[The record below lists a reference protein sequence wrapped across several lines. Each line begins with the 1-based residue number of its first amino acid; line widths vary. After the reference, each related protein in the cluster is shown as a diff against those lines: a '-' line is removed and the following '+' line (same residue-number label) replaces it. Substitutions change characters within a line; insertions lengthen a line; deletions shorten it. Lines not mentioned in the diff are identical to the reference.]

1 MKEPAREGLANWIR
15 QGDRQSQLMLLRHFI
30 DRMPVLQNW
39 PERAEGLPIGLVD
52 DQPVYLP
59 LEGHSLTIG
68 SSGEGKFS
76 SVIAPLALHD
86 VLDANGVA
94 AGMVFIDAKNGE
106 AARITGPYRR
116 TLREEQVFVIDPY
129 NKAGGTDCLNPF
141 DFIDPTAE
149 DFYEA
154 CAGLAGALVV
164 QRPQGKRG
172 NDFIWDSRGAEWL
185 TAMIAHLA
193 LDPTETRTLRRLR
206 SIFAVEEDEFTAVL
220 DAMKGNAA
228 SPTWVRDMA
237 KDMSRVTRKAER
249 EASGYIATIK
259 EATRFVD
266 SAMMER
272 VLNHSTFDPKVV
284 RSHGATVYIVSD
296 DNYLRQ
302 SAPWLRLVSE
312 VIRQRIAR
320 SHVDRA
326 VHWIIDEAKAFDAW
340 SFIPDGLRA
349 MRSARISL
357 HLFYQGLG
365 QIKEVWGEGWSSIT
379 DTRVTRFLGSSEVDT
394 LEWIAKLAG
403 EISVVDFSRALSA
416 SESTSL
422 ANSEGS
428 SSSIAKGYSQSNGR
442 SRSVADGASTTKTRG
457 GATSKSR
464 SWSKSKSGSESL
476 STTTGKTIT
485 RGHSTSVTQ
494 GTSIAAGSSKQDTSS
509 FPNNSTSKGS
519 SIAVT
524 ASDSRSE
531 TQSHSAA
538 LSESNTRGT
547 QTGQSETDV
556 GGDSYSANWSEAD
569 GKTRTTTDGTTESTS
584 ETDTETNGLTK
595 GRTITRGDTSGKTI
609 TYTERRRTM
618 TVDEVRRMPKS
629 STLLFVDRMPECLI
643 DRMHYYEL
651 APLAARVLEGQVAF
665 GPPAE

>member
-1 MKEPAREGLANWIR
+1 MSKTSQEKLANWMR
-15 QGDRQSQLMLLRHFI
+15 KGGRQSQLTLLRHFI
-30 DRMPVLQNW
+30 NKMPILQNW

-86 VLDANGVA
+86 VLDEDGVA

-206 SIFAVEEDEFTAVL
+206 SIFAIEEDEFTAVL
-220 DAMKGNAA
+220 DAMKSNAA
-228 SPTWVRDMA
+228 SPAWVRDMA

-296 DNYLRQ
+296 ENYLRQ
-302 SAPWLRLVSE
+302 SAPWLRLISE
-312 VIRQRIAR
+312 VVRQRISR

-379 DTRVTRFLGSSEVDT
+379 DTRVIRFLGSSEVET
-394 LEWIAKLAG
+394 LKWIAELSG
-403 EISVVDFSRALSA
+403 EISVVDFSRALSE

-428 SSSIAKGYSQSNGR
+428 SSSYAKGYSQTNGR
-442 SRSVADGASTTKTRG
+442 SRSVADGTSVTETRG
-457 GATSKSR
+457 GSR
-464 SWSKSKSGSESL
+464 STSRNWSKSKSSSESL
-476 STTTGKTIT
+476 TTTSGKSIT
-485 RGHSTSVTQ
+485 NGHSTSVTE
-494 GTSIAAGSSKQDTSS
+494 GSSVTAGGSKQEGGS
-509 FPNNSTSKGS
+509 STSKGS
-519 SIAVT
+519 SIAAT
-524 ASDSRSE
+524 ASSSQTLTKSHSE
-531 TQSHSAA
+531 TDSS
-538 LSESNTRGT
+538 SVSRGT
-547 QTGQSETDV
+547 QTSQSESE
-556 GGDSYSANWSEAD
+556 GG
-569 GKTRTTTDGTTESTS
+569 STS
-584 ETDTETNGLTK
+584 ESSSWSAALGKSHTITNGTSDSESESDTQTEGTTK
-595 GRTITRGDTSGKTI
+595 SHTTTHGDTNGKTV

>member
-1 MKEPAREGLANWIR
+1 MSNDAHAELATWVR
-15 QGDRQSQLMLLRHFI
+15 RGDRQAQLTLLRHFI
-30 DRMPVLQNW
+30 SKMPILQNW

-86 VLDANGVA
+86 VLDENGVA

-141 DFIDPTAE
+141 DFIDPAAA

-193 LDPTETRTLRRLR
+193 LDPAETRTLRRLR

-220 DAMKGNAA
+220 DAMKTNAA
-228 SPTWVRDMA
+228 SPAWVRDMA
-237 KDMSRVTRKAER
+237 KDMARVTKKAER

-296 DNYLRQ
+296 ENYLRQ
-302 SAPWLRLVSE
+302 SAPWLRLISE

-320 SHVDRA
+320 SAVDRA

-379 DTRVTRFLGSSEVDT
+379 DTRVTRFLGSNEVDT

-403 EISVVDFSRALSA
+403 EISVVDFSRALSE

-422 ANSEGS
+422 ANSQGS
-428 SSSIAKGYSQSNGR
+428 SSSFAKGYSQSSGR
-442 SRSVADGASTTKTRG
+442 SRSVADGASTTETRG
-457 GATSKSR
+457 GSTSKSR
-464 SWSKSKSGSESL
+464 NWSKSRSRSESL
-476 STTTGKTIT
+476 STTTGKSIT
-485 RGHSTSVTQ
+485 RGHSTSVTE
-494 GTSIAAGSSKQDTSS
+494 GMSITAGGSKQETSA
-509 FPNNSTSKGS
+509 FPNSSSSKGS
-519 SIAVT
+519 STAAT
-524 ASDSRSE
+524 ASSSQSSTQSYSE
-531 TQSHSAA
+531 TNSV
-538 LSESNTRGT
+538 SESRGT
-547 QTGQSETDV
+547 QTSQSETE
-556 GGDSYSANWSEAD
+556 GGSESESASWSTAH
-569 GKTRTTTDGTTESTS
+569 GRSRTVSAGTNESNS
-584 ETDTETNGLTK
+584 ESDTETNGTSK
-595 GRTITRGDTSGKTI
+595 SVTTTRGDTNGKTV

>member
-1 MKEPAREGLANWIR
+1 MSKTSQEKLANWMR
-15 QGDRQSQLMLLRHFI
+15 KGNRQSQLTLLRHFI
-30 DRMPVLQNW
+30 NKMPILQNW

-86 VLDANGVA
+86 VLDEDGVA

-141 DFIDPTAE
+141 DFIDPTAD

-220 DAMKGNAA
+220 DAMKSNAA
-228 SPTWVRDMA
+228 SPAWVRDMA

-296 DNYLRQ
+296 ENYLRQ
-302 SAPWLRLVSE
+302 SAPWLRLISE

-379 DTRVTRFLGSSEVDT
+379 DTRVTRFLGSNEVDT

-403 EISVVDFSRALSA
+403 EISVVDFSRALSE

-428 SSSIAKGYSQSNGR
+428 SSSFAKGYSQSNGR
-442 SRSVADGASTTKTRG
+442 SRSVADGTSVTETRG
-457 GATSKSR
+457 GSTSKSR
-464 SWSKSKSGSESL
+464 NWSKSKSSSESL
-476 STTTGKTIT
+476 STTTGRSIT
-485 RGHSTSVTQ
+485 RGHSTSVTE
-494 GTSIAAGSSKQDTSS
+494 GTSITVGGSKQETSS
-509 FPNNSTSKGS
+509 FPNSSTSKGS
-519 SIAVT
+519 ST
-524 ASDSRSE
+524 AASASSSQSNTQSYSE
-531 TQSHSAA
+531 TD
-538 LSESNTRGT
+538 SNSVSRGT
-547 QTGQSETDV
+547 QTSQSESE
-556 GGDSYSANWSEAD
+556 GG
-569 GKTRTTTDGTTESTS
+569 STS
-584 ETDTETNGLTK
+584 ESSSWSAALGKSHTITNGTSDSDSESDTQTEGTTK
-595 GRTITRGDTSGKTI
+595 SHTTTHGDTNGKTV